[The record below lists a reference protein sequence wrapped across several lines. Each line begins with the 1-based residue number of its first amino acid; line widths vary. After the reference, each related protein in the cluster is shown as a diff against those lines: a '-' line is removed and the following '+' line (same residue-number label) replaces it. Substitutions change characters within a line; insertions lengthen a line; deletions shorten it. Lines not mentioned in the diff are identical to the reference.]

1 MTTTFIIYRNNGSG
15 ELRQRI
21 KQAVTDFYSEWAKL
35 PTAMIVHKSEV
46 ADAQAALQA
55 LDLALE
61 MRGSGGC
68 LIGEVWLKLPKNNSD
83 EGEGS

>member
-1 MTTTFIIYRNNGSG
+1 MTFIIYRDGGS

-35 PTAMIVHKSEV
+35 PTTMIVHKSEV

-55 LDLALE
+55 LDLTLE
-61 MRGSGGC
+61 MRGCGGC
-68 LIGEVWLKLPKNNSD
+68 LIGEVWLQKNNN
-83 EGEGS
+83 ERKGKGGARR